1 VNTSANFWS
10 LRHYDGAQAQYD
22 PSSPLSGRQAAANWP
37 DTEAVGIVFDYD
49 PARSKVAAVRY
60 FSQKDLKS
68 FSDIMKKASYP
79 GQDFNPHFN
88 ETNPGIIEM
97 TVSLDE
103 NEQAGMFLFVLLML
117 FGHGVYV

>member
-1 VNTSANFWS
+1 V
-10 LRHYDGAQAQYD
+10 D
-22 PSSPLSGRQAAANWP
+22 
-37 DTEAVGIVFDYD
+37 IVFDDD

-60 FSQKDLKS
+60 LSRNQKGLKS
-68 FSDIMKKASYP
+68 FSDMMKKASYP
-79 GQDFNPHFN
+79 GQDFKPHFN

-103 NEQAGMFLFVLLML
+103 NEQAGLFLFVLLML